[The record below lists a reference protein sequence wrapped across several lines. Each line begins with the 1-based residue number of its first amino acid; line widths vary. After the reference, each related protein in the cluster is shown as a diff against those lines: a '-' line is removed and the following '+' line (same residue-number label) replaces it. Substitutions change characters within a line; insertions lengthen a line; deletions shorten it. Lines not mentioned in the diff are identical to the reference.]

1 MKHRL
6 LKNVVFALVVGAVA
20 APLALATGPYDGYKS
35 SYPQLHQLDLLR
47 SPASAV
53 DTKLQIGYNLRLFG
67 VGIGPGGT
75 AGTFIASGAVRDAGT
90 VTGQS
95 SVTPFGNGDDGQ
107 LEGTVTLVGGLGT
120 ITEEFS
126 GIAGPLGTPHTAAR
140 GTFQIVGGTGAYA
153 GIAGHGT
160 FTTVADF
167 ADNQAVRIDDG
178 QTD

>member
-1 MKHRL
+1 
-6 LKNVVFALVVGAVA
+6 
-20 APLALATGPYDGYKS
+20 
-35 SYPQLHQLDLLR
+35 
-47 SPASAV
+47 
-53 DTKLQIGYNLRLFG
+53 
-67 VGIGPGGT
+67 
-75 AGTFIASGAVRDAGT
+75 VRDAGT
-90 VTGQS
+90 STSQS
-95 SVTPFGNGDDGQ
+95 SVTLFGNGDDGQ

-140 GTFQIVGGTGAYA
+140 GTFQIVAGTGAYA